1 MKIIKKIKLK
11 TVEERLGKELKKNT
25 ISLGWDVAVR
35 STGISL
41 IRTTEDFI
49 VIESLDKITVPKD
62 IIDKDAL
69 DLFIEQLDNYKEKII
84 QKYKIDVTVIEDCF
98 FGKNVKTLKAL
109 ARHSVLVYDRFK
121 RISRMIDFEYPRQ
134 ARKKVGFNSG
144 KLKGIPLKK
153 EIIKFINNIFGLEL
167 KMKDNDLSDSLVLSL
182 VGLVKL

>member
-25 ISLGWDVAVR
+25 ISLGWDVAVH
-35 STGISL
+35 STGIAL
-41 IRTTEDFI
+41 IRTSENFLI
-49 VIESLDKITVPKD
+49 IENLDKITTPKAVK
-62 IIDKDAL
+62 DKDAL
-69 DLFIEQLDNYKEKII
+69 DLFIDQLDNYKEKII

-98 FGKNVKTLKAL
+98 FGKSVVTLKAL

-121 RISRMIDFEYPRQ
+121 RISRMIDFEYPKQ

-144 KLKGIPLKK
+144 KLKGHQLKK
-153 EIIKFINNIFGLEL
+153 EIVKFINEIFGLEL